1 MEDDILKDFIDES
14 FEHLA
19 DIEGDLLAI
28 EQNGAD
34 IDLDLVNKVYRAAH
48 SIKGGAGFMDLEVIK
63 ELTHEMENILGK
75 IRSCELVPG
84 SEIVGA
90 LLSAADTLKALL
102 SDIGNSNK
110 ADISR
115 HLGELRAITDDKSS
129 VSAKPHK
136 EATVIHVTPAETAAA
151 QPLREQDVIALA
163 RRTGKNVYQI
173 NIDIVKDIE
182 LKQMSLSHFIEEA
195 LSTGDILKSSIEV
208 TAAPKG
214 LRNGE
219 KRTDS
224 LILHIVYATILD
236 PGDVNMVFNLDDS
249 QIVFL
254 PEDRDVG
261 SPGGDFNAPPNLVAA
276 YAEPTVAD
284 NASEPAIPSDLVI
297 PEEEPAVIP
306 QSAGETT
313 LPPGKLEKPDRPTSG
328 PATPTGGENTVR
340 VQVNML
346 EKLMNLAGELVL
358 SRNQLLQSISSHD
371 SRLIEMGGQ
380 RMDRITSSLQEAI
393 MLTRMQPVGI
403 VFNKF
408 PRVVRDLSQKL
419 GKEVELLIE
428 GKEVELD
435 KTIIEAINDPLTHLI
450 RNSVDHGIELPAE
463 RAKAGKPPGGRI
475 ELRAFHAAGQ
485 VNIEVRDDGRGL
497 YPDKLVASAIS
508 KGIIT
513 EQQAR
518 LMSENEKM
526 NLIFLPGFS
535 TAQKVSDVSGRGVGM
550 DVVKTNIEKIGGHV
564 LIDSQ
569 PGIGTNIQI
578 RLPLTLAIIPCQ
590 IVVVMEERF
599 AIPQVNLL
607 ELIRITPD
615 KLKERIEII
624 GNSEVLRLRDE
635 LLPLVRLADVIG
647 IERKYLDPACRE
659 TTGDRRTMIADRRS
673 RRLAGDDFE
682 ECEGESPTGES
693 PSRVKAG
700 RQASERRYHAGSSLN
715 IAVVTSATMKY
726 GLIVDR
732 LLDAEEIVVKPLS
745 RHLKGYK
752 GYAGATIMGDGRVSL
767 ILDVTGLAQMAQ
779 LNFVARSE
787 RTGEEAM
794 ARARSQGD
802 IQSLLL
808 FHSAPGE
815 QFAVPLGLVQR
826 IEKIKNTQIET
837 IGGRRV
843 MQYKGESLPLFSLDE
858 AAKVAPIP
866 DIADLIVI
874 VFFISGR
881 EIGLLA
887 TAPIDAV
894 ELRVAF
900 DDLIMKQTGIMGS
913 AIIADHTTLLADIY
927 GLMQAIVPDWFS
939 GRKGDNPPDLKKT
952 TILYAEDSRFFRTQV
967 KSFMEEEG
975 FLVIEAEDG
984 EAAWNLLKERHEEI
998 TLVVTDIEMPNL
1010 DGYGL
1015 AQKIKSS
1022 AEFSHFPVIAL
1033 TTLAGEDNQAKGRA
1047 LGIDEY
1053 NIKLDREN
1061 LLASIQRQLKRVR

>member
-19 DIEGDLLAI
+19 SIESDLLAI

-48 SIKGGAGFMDLEVIK
+48 SIKGGAGFMNLEVIK

-75 IRSCELVPG
+75 IRSSELVPD

-90 LLSAADTLKALL
+90 LLAAADTLKALL
-102 SDIGNSNK
+102 ADTGNSNNV
-110 ADISR
+110 DISR
-115 HLGELRAITDDKSS
+115 HLEELRAIAAGGSPVFTNGLDGEP
-129 VSAKPHK
+129 AFQG
-136 EATVIHVTPAETAAA
+136 TPDASGKTAAV
-151 QPLREQDVIALA
+151 QSPQEQDVVARA
-163 RRTGKNVYQI
+163 RRTGMNVYQI
-173 NIDIVKDIE
+173 KIDIIKEIE

-195 LSTGDILKSSIEV
+195 LAAGDILQSSIEV
-208 TAAPKG
+208 TTKVKKS
-214 LRNGE
+214 REGE
-219 KRTDS
+219 KRIDS
-224 LILHIVYATILD
+224 LILHIVYATILE
-236 PGDVNMVFNLDDS
+236 PEDVNMVFHVDDS

-254 PEDRDVG
+254 PED
-261 SPGGDFNAPPNLVAA
+261 
-276 YAEPTVAD
+276 AE
-284 NASEPAIPSDLVI
+284 
-297 PEEEPAVIP
+297 
-306 QSAGETT
+306 AGATD
-313 LPPGKLEKPDRPTSG
+313 GMNDPTSG
-328 PATPTGGENTVR
+328 FFAEGTGRTGADAVVESTAGNVPAVPGDTGEVIPVMPQPGKPADVPATPTGGENTVR

-358 SRNQLLQSISSHD
+358 SRNQLLQAISSHD
-371 SRLIEMGGQ
+371 QRLIEMGGQ
-380 RMDRITSSLQEAI
+380 RIDRITSSLQEAI

-408 PRVVRDLSQKL
+408 PRVVRDLSRKL
-419 GKEVELLIE
+419 GKDVELVIE
-428 GKEVELD
+428 GKDVELD

-450 RNSVDHGIELPAE
+450 RNAVDHGIELPADRKE
-463 RAKAGKPPGGRI
+463 AGKHPGGRI

-485 VNIEVRDDGRGL
+485 VNIEVRDDGKGL
-497 YPDKLVASAIS
+497 YPDKLVSSAIS

-518 LMSENEKM
+518 LMSDNEKM

-535 TAQKVSDVSGRGVGM
+535 TARQVSDVSGRGVGM

-569 PGIGTNIQI
+569 PGVGANIQI

-607 ELIRITPD
+607 ELLRITPD

-647 IERKYLDPACRE
+647 IERMFFDPLSRSAAA
-659 TTGDRRTMIADRRS
+659 DRRAMIADRRS
-673 RRLAGDDFE
+673 RRYNADDFE
-682 ECEGESPTGES
+682 ECAGESPAGETS
-693 PSRVKAG
+693 SDANESR
-700 RQASERRYHAGSSLN
+700 RTPERRRRAESSLN
-715 IAVVTSATMKY
+715 IAVVSSATMKY
-726 GLIVDR
+726 GLIVDQ

-787 RTGEEAM
+787 RTAEEAL
-794 ARARSQGD
+794 ARARSKGD

-808 FHSAPGE
+808 FHNAPNE

-826 IEKIKNTQIET
+826 IEKIKSSQIET

-843 MQYKGESLPLFSLDE
+843 MQYRGESLPLFSLDE
-858 AAKVAPIP
+858 AANVAPIP
-866 DIADLIVI
+866 DTADMIVI
-874 VFFISGR
+874 VFFIAGR

-894 ELRVAF
+894 EIRVNF
-900 DDLIMKQTGIMGS
+900 DDLIMRQTGILGS
-913 AIIADHTTLLADIY
+913 AIIDSRTTLLVDIY
-927 GLMQAIVPDWFS
+927 GLTQAIVPDWFS
-939 GRKGDNPPDLKKT
+939 GQKEENSPDASPT

-975 FLVIEAEDG
+975 FRVIEAEDG
-984 EAAWNLLKERHEEI
+984 EMAWNILKEHHEEI

-1010 DGYGL
+1010 DGYEL
-1015 AQKIKSS
+1015 AHKIKS
-1022 AEFSHFPVIAL
+1022 AAQYAHLPVIAL
-1033 TTLAGEDNQAKGRA
+1033 TTLAGEENLTKGKA

-1061 LLASIQRQLKRVR
+1061 LLASIQRQLKRILEKQEN